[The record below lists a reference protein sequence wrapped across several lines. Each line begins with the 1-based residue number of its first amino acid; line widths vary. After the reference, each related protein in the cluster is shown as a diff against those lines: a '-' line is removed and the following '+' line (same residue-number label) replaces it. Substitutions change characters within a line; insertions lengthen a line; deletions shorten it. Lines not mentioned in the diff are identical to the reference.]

1 MKAILTV
8 LGSDRTGI
16 IAHVSNLLYQ
26 NGANI
31 LDINQTILSGYFT
44 MAMLVDLGQMSLPFP
59 EMLEALEQKGQE
71 LGVQIRMQRTEIFDA
86 MHRM

>member
-16 IAHVSNLLYQ
+16 ISHVSNLLYE
-26 NGANI
+26 NGVNI

-44 MAMLVDLGQMSLPFP
+44 MAMLVDLSEMNLDFP
-59 EMLEALEQKGQE
+59 EMLHALEQKGQE